1 MSSSSESIFLHTHF
15 TESRFHGG
23 DLSLTLVHALIQAVS
38 LPDSVVTITVGDGYC
53 DNATSKII
61 QFAQTP
67 NLEGVGKALS
77 LSL

>member
-1 MSSSSESIFLHTHF
+1 M
-15 TESRFHGG
+15 
-23 DLSLTLVHALIQAVS
+23 SLTLVHALIQAVS

-67 NLEGVGKALS
+67 NLEGVGKTLNLS
-77 LSL
+77 L